1 MLSPIHP
8 FPARMASDIAL
19 DETRALRRGSLVM
32 DPMTGSGT
40 VARVASENGHRALA
54 FDMDP
59 LAVLMTQVWTTPI
72 DTRRL
77 LTVAEEVTAEA
88 EDLKPKDVSLPWID
102 SDPETLAFI
111 DYWFAEE
118 QQIDLRRIS
127 SVLKGRR
134 GTVRD
139 ALCIALSR
147 IIITKK
153 RGSSLAWDVS
163 HSRPHRVQDENDFP
177 VMSEFLKSAEFLAK
191 RLEKQPPPGNV
202 QVRRGDARDLQDVE
216 GCSVDAVITSPPYFN
231 AIDYLRGHKL
241 ALVWL
246 GYRVAEVRTI
256 RSASIGSGRA
266 LNIHDNQELVEGVTA
281 GIPSFETLPRSE
293 RRMFERY
300 IIDVAAMISEIYRV
314 LRRQGKAILVV
325 GNSRLR
331 GVDVDNAFAVSTIA
345 ERTGLKPTGPGEA
358 RDLPPS
364 RRYLPPPSDTNTSDL
379 NKRMR
384 TEVVLRYKKP

>member
-8 FPARMASDIAL
+8 FPARMASEIAL
-19 DETRALRRGSLVM
+19 DETRELRRGSLVM

-77 LTVAEEVTAEA
+77 VTVAEEVAAEA
-88 EDLKPKDVSLPWID
+88 EDLKPNDVSLPWID

-118 QQIDLRRIS
+118 QQTDLRRIS

-134 GTVRD
+134 GTVKD
-139 ALCIALSR
+139 ALWIALSR

-163 HSRPHRVQDENDFP
+163 HSRPHRVKDKNDFP

-191 RLEKQPPPGNV
+191 RLQKQPPPGNV
-202 QVRRGDARDLQDVE
+202 LVRRGDARDLQDVE
-216 GCSVDAVITSPPYFN
+216 ACSVDAVITSPPYFN

-241 ALVWL
+241 ALVWF

-266 LNIHDNQELVEGVTA
+266 LNIHDEQELVNEVTA

-300 IIDVAAMISEIYRV
+300 VIDMAAMISEIYRV

-345 ERTGLKPTGPGEA
+345 ERTGLKPTGRKA
-358 RDLPPS
+358 RDLPLATISPAPV
-364 RRYLPPPSDTNTSDL
+364 RH
-379 NKRMR
+379 
-384 TEVVLRYKKP
+384 